1 MKIANMHR
9 GIILSIGLLT
19 TLALTVPPAGAQ
31 ARKANAPRPADSTAF
46 RNKINIKRIDG
57 IGSAARIKTPE
68 YSVSISE
75 NLVNTRDWARV
86 LVQFETF
93 ADWIDALEFRFF
105 VQTQNQRSK
114 LELRFLGDFTYVD
127 IPKGKQH
134 LSSVF
139 LRPNTFERYG
149 DIIGIA
155 VEVYANG
162 ELVATA
168 SNPEAPRGWWRTPTI
183 KEVSGVLLE
192 RSQTPF
198 AFVAYDAYVTA
209 KPR

>member
-1 MKIANMHR
+1 MKSLHLHC
-9 GIILSIGLLT
+9 GIILFGCVLT
-19 TLALTVPPAGAQ
+19 TLALMAPSAGAQ
-31 ARKANAPRPADSTAF
+31 ARKANASRPVGSSALRGKVS
-46 RNKINIKRIDG
+46 IKKIDG
-57 IGSAARIKTPE
+57 IGSAAKIKTPE

-75 NLVNTRDWARV
+75 NLTAARDWARV
-86 LVQFETF
+86 LVQFETV
-93 ADWIDALEFRFF
+93 AEWTDALEFKYF
-105 VQTQNQRSK
+105 VQVQNQRTR
-114 LELRFLGDFTYVD
+114 LERRFLGNFTYVD

-139 LRPNTFERYG
+139 LRPNTLERYG
-149 DIIGIA
+149 DIIGVA
-155 VEVYANG
+155 VEVYVNG

-168 SNPEAPRGWWRTPTI
+168 ANPNAPRGWWRTATI

-198 AFVAYDAYVTA
+198 AFVAYDAYVTE